1 MNNTV
6 NNTAKTA
13 KPNAS
18 TVKASN
24 IQIRV
29 YVTAMRTLKKGNQS
43 MNEYAVVKFG
53 YNPDAPK
60 GKTWAIQARKPDTNA
75 PATLYEPQLIAWIQ
89 KNPGMVVNAD
99 VRNGKIVSR
108 GASFDRFKKTGMPW
122 QVKRNGQVHKITP
135 MLLVGTVTSNYSAS
149 QRPVA
154 YRVWTYESGL
164 IGLYAE
170 EVVRYAAAA
179 QKAGRIPF
187 QNAMYIPGR
196 VGQMGFFRPYNDG
209 DFIVEDIKYETKK
222 SVAVKPVPVEKAAE
236 DADKQPKNLF
246 NRQQMEQLRLG
257 REHDVDIKQ
266 YANPAFNAN
275 QMEALRLQLER
286 GINPQRFRNPCYQAQ
301 KMRFFTQQLIANRR
315 ITELLNPAYTY
326 PQIQRISYAM
336 SRGLD
341 ISKIQNPKMSVGQM
355 DDEIIHME
363 IDKYKDIDDADEFD
377 F

>member
-135 MLLVGTVTSNYSAS
+135 MLLVGIVTSNYSAS

-209 DFIVEDIKYETKK
+209 DFIVEDIRYETKK
-222 SVAVKPVPVEKAAE
+222 SLTVKPVPVEKAAE

-315 ITELLNPAYTY
+315 ITELLNPEYTY

>member
-1 MNNTV
+1 MSNTV
-6 NNTAKTA
+6 NNSAKTAA

-24 IQIRV
+24 IQIKV
-29 YVTAMRTLKKGNQS
+29 YVTAMRNLRKGNQS

-99 VRNGKIVSR
+99 VKDGKIVSR

-122 QVKRNGQVHKITP
+122 QVKRSGQVHKITP
-135 MLLVGTVTSNYSAS
+135 MLLVGIVTSNYSAS

-170 EVVRYAAAA
+170 EVVKYAAAA
-179 QKAGRIPF
+179 QKAGRVPF
-187 QNAMYIPGR
+187 QNAMYVPGR
-196 VGQMGFFRPYNDG
+196 AGQMGFFRPYNDG
-209 DFIVEDIKYETKK
+209 DFIVENIRYETKQP
-222 SVAVKPVPVEKAAE
+222 VTVKPVEKAAE
-236 DADKQPKNLF
+236 DADKQKKNPF
-246 NRQQMEQLRLG
+246 NKEQMEQLRLG
-257 REHDVDIKQ
+257 REHGVDIKQ
-266 YANPAFNAN
+266 YAHPAFNAK

-301 KMRFFTQQLIANRR
+301 KMRFFTQQLAANRR
-315 ITELLNPAYTY
+315 ITEIMNPAYTY
-326 PQIQRISYAM
+326 PQMQRISYAM
-336 SRGLD
+336 SKGLD
-341 ISKIQNPKMSVGQM
+341 ISRIQNPKMSIGQM

>member
-13 KPNAS
+13 KSNAS

-135 MLLVGTVTSNYSAS
+135 MLLVGIVTSNYSAS

-209 DFIVEDIKYETKK
+209 DFIVEDIRYETKK
-222 SVAVKPVPVEKAAE
+222 SLTVKPVPVEKAAE

-326 PQIQRISYAM
+326 PQMQRISYAM

-341 ISKIQNPKMSVGQM
+341 ISKIQNPKMSIGQM